1 MMGTWSAGSAVCTR
15 LARWPPRC
23 PSLRL
28 TGEVASK
35 MSQFVPDWR
44 GGLQDVP
51 VCPDWRTGNYTTKSI
66 QVFQVFC
73 PPGEVASKMSQFLP
87 DWRGGLQDVPVCPD
101 WRGGLQ
107 DVPVFCPTG
116 EVASKMSQV
125 LPDWRDG
132 LQDVPVY
139 ARLARWPP
147 RCPSLCAAGLREEYA
162 PEGDPQRLN
171 SAEKSMLQKVIRN
184 G

>member
-66 QVFQVFC
+66 QVFQVFWPAWRGGLQDVPVFARLARWPPRC
-73 PPGEVASKMSQFLP
+73 PSLPRLARWPPRCPSFLP
-87 DWRGGLQDVPVCPD
+87 DWRGGLQDVP
-101 WRGGLQ
+101 G
-107 DVPVFCPTG
+107 F
-116 EVASKMSQV
+116 
-125 LPDWRDG
+125 
-132 LQDVPVY
+132 

-147 RCPSLCAAGLREEYA
+147 RCPSLCTSGEVASKMSQFVCCR
-162 PEGDPQRLN
+162 PPRRVC
-171 SAEKSMLQKVIRN
+171 SRR
-184 G
+184 